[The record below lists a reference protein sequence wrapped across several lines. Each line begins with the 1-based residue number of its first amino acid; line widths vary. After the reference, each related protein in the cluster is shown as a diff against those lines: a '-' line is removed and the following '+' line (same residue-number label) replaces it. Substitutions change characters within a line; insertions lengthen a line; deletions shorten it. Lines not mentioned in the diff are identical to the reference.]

1 MNLTL
6 KAVRLLAGVITEQQ
20 GKSVSQ
26 LLATEVVS
34 LQELVCNEFVSS
46 VAKII
51 GSCEE
56 ILQAVVGGLTYK
68 NDENFGT
75 FQKHLLLKTH
85 ENSNGGRFR
94 PQRPVKRSHSTLN
107 FTH

>member
-1 MNLTL
+1 MY
-6 KAVRLLAGVITEQQ
+6 A
-20 GKSVSQ
+20 
-26 LLATEVVS
+26 
-34 LQELVCNEFVSS
+34 CNEFVSS

-85 ENSNGGRFR
+85 ENSNGDRFR
-94 PQRPVKRSHSTLN
+94 PQRPVKRYHSTN

>member
-1 MNLTL
+1 MY
-6 KAVRLLAGVITEQQ
+6 A
-20 GKSVSQ
+20 
-26 LLATEVVS
+26 
-34 LQELVCNEFVSS
+34 CNEFVSS

-75 FQKHLLLKTH
+75 FQKHLLLKLMKIPMAIV
-85 ENSNGGRFR
+85 FD
-94 PQRPVKRSHSTLN
+94 LN
-107 FTH
+107 AL